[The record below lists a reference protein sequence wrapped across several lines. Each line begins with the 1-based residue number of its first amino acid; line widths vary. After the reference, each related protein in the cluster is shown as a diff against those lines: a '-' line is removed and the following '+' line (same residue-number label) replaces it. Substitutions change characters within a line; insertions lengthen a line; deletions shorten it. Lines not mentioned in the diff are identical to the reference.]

1 MARATGAAAQPAVRC
16 GRHFPD
22 ASWRRAWRVKIGGM
36 VDLRRVLAICLASS
50 SLASCGDDAAGS
62 GSGGSSASTGTDAG
76 PATTGATAP
85 TSGSSASGPGG
96 TGGDVPAT
104 STGPNGAGGSDGG
117 GPPVVVNAC
126 DDLPPVGTFEIIT
139 PPDIVGERTFAI
151 AADPVNQG
159 VLYVGTVSA
168 GVWKT
173 EDCGATWTHISTGLN
188 GEQVDSGMNWT
199 MAVDP
204 MDPDTVYTNSGYGS
218 NGLFKS
224 TNGGVDWEGIWPPPA
239 QPELAEAFTYN
250 FANVVAIDPSDH
262 EHILLTFHEECLP
275 PHPATCIAETF
286 DAGAS
291 WRLIDGDPSWNG
303 NEGQVI
309 FFLEDSSTWLWGSQT
324 NGFWR
329 VEGSGAT
336 FEPIA
341 GMTTSHLQG
350 SQLVQT
356 DDGRYFVAG
365 ADGVWRSDDGTASS
379 WTLIPDTGPIVGG
392 LVLDE
397 GTLYASTCYFGDF
410 CDDPRFLKSTD
421 DGETWSDMGGPA
433 LDMGGTF
440 AFDPGHGVLYSSGDV
455 LVRIRVRE

>member
-1 MARATGAAAQPAVRC
+1 MRHLDHAFALCLALGLLAGCGDDTGDGSGGATASSGSDATGATT
-16 GRHFPD
+16 G
-22 ASWRRAWRVKIGGM
+22 
-36 VDLRRVLAICLASS
+36 SS
-50 SLASCGDDAAGS
+50 PTTSGPGTTGSTS
-62 GSGGSSASTGTDAG
+62 GSG
-76 PATTGATAP
+76 ATTSSGEGGAPET
-85 TSGSSASGPGG
+85 TTGPGG
-96 TGGDVPAT
+96 A
-104 STGPNGAGGSDGG
+104 DGG

-126 DDLPPVGTFEIIT
+126 DDLPAVGTFEIIT
-139 PPDIVGERTFAI
+139 PPDVVGERTFAI

-173 EDCGATWTHISTGLN
+173 EDCGATWTHINTGEN
-188 GEQVDSGMNWT
+188 GENVDSGMNWT

-204 MDPDTVYTNSGYGS
+204 QEPETVYTNSGYGS

-224 TNGGVDWEGIWPPPA
+224 TNGGVDWEGIWPPPE
-239 QPELAEAFTYN
+239 QPELGEAFTYN

-262 EHILLTFHEECLP
+262 EHVLLTFHESCLP
-275 PHPATCIAETF
+275 PHPSTCIAETF

-309 FFLEDSSTWLWGSQT
+309 FFLEDSETWLWGSQT

-329 VEGSGAT
+329 VENSGES
-336 FEPIA
+336 FEAIP

-356 DDGRYFVAG
+356 EDGRYFVAG
-365 ADGVWRSDDGTASS
+365 ADGVWRSDDGTADS
-379 WTLIPDTGPIVGG
+379 WSLIPDTGPIVGG
-392 LVLDE
+392 LVLHE

-410 CDDPRFLKSTD
+410 CEDPRFLKSTD
-421 DGETWSDMGGPA
+421 DGETWDDMGGPV

-455 LVRIRVRE
+455 LVRIRVSEGQP